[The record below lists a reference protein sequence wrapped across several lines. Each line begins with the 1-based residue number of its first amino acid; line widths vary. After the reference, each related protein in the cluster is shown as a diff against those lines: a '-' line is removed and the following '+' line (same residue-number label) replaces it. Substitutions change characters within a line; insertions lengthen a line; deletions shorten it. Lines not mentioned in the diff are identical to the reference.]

1 MGMMIGIFLVLF
13 GGVLLLDHLG
23 VVDIHVG
30 RIVAPILLIALGA
43 SMVFRRRSRGGS
55 S

>member
-1 MGMMIGIFLVLF
+1 MMIGIFLVLF
-13 GGVLLLDHLG
+13 GGLMLLDHLG
-23 VVDIHVG
+23 IIDIHIG

-43 SMVFRRRSRGGS
+43 SMLFRRRSRSRS